1 MVSARVM
8 FAAVAVTSLAACS
21 EGLDKFNPFADE
33 KYKPEK
39 VIDTPPEQLY
49 NDGLARAANG
59 NFAGAAKRFDEVIK
73 IHPHSSYA
81 KQALLMSAY
90 ANYEAGAYDDA
101 IGSAKRYVT
110 LYPSD
115 KDAAYAQYLL
125 AMSHYSMAPDVSR
138 DQEQA
143 EKAGQALH
151 ELVTRYPSS
160 EYVKDSKWKIQ
171 VIRDQLAGKEME
183 VGRYYLNRRNY
194 GAAINRFRVVI
205 SRYQNTR
212 HVEEAL
218 ERLVEAYMAMGIT
231 NEAQTAA
238 AVLGHN
244 FPDSQWYHDAHALLT
259 KGGLAPREDKGSWIS
274 QAFGK
279 TFGRNH

>member
-1 MVSARVM
+1 MMGGRLLLS
-8 FAAVAVTSLAACS
+8 AVAVSALVACS
-21 EGLDKFNPFADE
+21 EGLDKFNPFAEE

-39 VIDTPPEQLY
+39 VVDTPPEELY

-59 NFAGAAKRFDEVIK
+59 NFIAAAKKFDEVIK
-73 IHPHSSYA
+73 IHPHSPLA
-81 KQALLMSAY
+81 KKALLMSAY
-90 ANYEAGAYDDA
+90 ANYEGGAYDDA
-101 IGSAKRYVT
+101 IASAKRYVT

-115 KDAAYAQYLL
+115 RDAAYAQYLL

-151 ELVTRYPSS
+151 ELVTRYPNS

-171 VIRDQLAGKEME
+171 VIRDQLAGKEMD
-183 VGRYYLNRRNY
+183 VGRYYLKRRNY
-194 GAAINRFRVVI
+194 GAAINRFRVVV
-205 SRYQNTR
+205 SQYQNTR

-218 ERLVEAYMAMGIT
+218 YRLVEAYLAMGVH

-244 FPDSQWYHDAHALLT
+244 FPDSQWYHDAYALLT
-259 KGGLAPREDKGSWIS
+259 RGGLQPHEDRGSWIS
-274 QAFGK
+274 RAFSSIA
-279 TFGRNH
+279 GRN

>member
-1 MVSARVM
+1 MLL
-8 FAAVAVTSLAACS
+8 AAVAVTTLAACS
-21 EGLDKFNPFADE
+21 EGLDKLNPFADE

-39 VIDTPPEQLY
+39 VIDSPPEQLY

-59 NFAGAAKRFDEVIK
+59 NFPAAAKKFDEVIK
-73 IHPHSSYA
+73 IHPHSSQA
-81 KQALLMSAY
+81 KQALLMAAY
-90 ANYEAGAYDDA
+90 ANYEGGAYDDA

-125 AMSHYSMAPDVSR
+125 AMSHYSMSPDVSR

-143 EKAGQALH
+143 EKAGQALND
-151 ELVTRYPSS
+151 LVTRYPNS

-205 SRYQNTR
+205 SRYQTTR

-218 ERLVEAYMAMGIT
+218 ERLVEAYMAMGLT
-231 NEAQTAA
+231 SEAQTAA

-244 FPDSQWYHDAHALLT
+244 FPDSQWYKDAHALLT
-259 KGGLAPREDKGSWIS
+259 RGGLQPREDKGSWIS

-279 TFGRNH
+279 IGLN